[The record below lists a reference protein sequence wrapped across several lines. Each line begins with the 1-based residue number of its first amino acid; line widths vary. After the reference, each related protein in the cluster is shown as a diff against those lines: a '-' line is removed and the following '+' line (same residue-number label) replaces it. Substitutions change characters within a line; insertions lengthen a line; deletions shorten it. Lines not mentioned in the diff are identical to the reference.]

1 MGIYRCNHCKHIQEY
16 IYHTSLPPTA
26 KCAKCQQDVT
36 VYDTTFFV
44 EHIISRYVV
53 AKRELESLKN
63 QLNDDETEQ
72 PEKNTDALENVSFH
86 ESNQLANAK
95 QHQQLANWFKKKNI
109 QVEFNYSAVDMSGFY
124 DEAAEKIGKNYAIFS
139 NILDHM
145 RWGYGK
151 SVSNLNFELK
161 KFNQKEQQQINN
173 LCREFYSYTLF
184 STYKY
189 LKQDKIIKVKL
200 QTATPVRQFFM
211 GGWLE
216 WFVLNTVVENVLA
229 KKVKFSV
236 ARSAKIRF
244 QNEDL
249 HELDVILY
257 TQNGEPMMIECKSG
271 EYRKDL
277 DKYLNLR
284 KRLNIPAQNYILLVL
299 DINDAQAKSMS
310 SMYDLTFAT
319 LNTLAE
325 CVKKVI

>member
-16 IYHTSLPPTA
+16 IYHRSLPPTA

-72 PEKNTDALENVSFH
+72 PEKNTDALENVSF
-86 ESNQLANAK
+86 Q
-95 QHQQLANWFKKKNI
+95 
-109 QVEFNYSAVDMSGFY
+109 FNYSAVDMSGFY

-189 LKQDKIIKVKL
+189 LKQEKIIKVKL

-216 WFVLNTVVENVLA
+216 WFALNTVVENVLA

-257 TQNGEPMMIECKSG
+257 TQNGEPVMIECKSG

-299 DINDAQAKSMS
+299 DINDAQAKSMN